1 MKKNRLVDFGN
12 VATLKDQETTEVN
25 KDMDISTNNGT
36 NINTNTD
43 TNVITN
49 EDVNTSTDADI
60 KDDTELN
67 VNNDIN
73 TEINTDTDTRINVS
87 KLLEKIASKNNKQK
101 KIQRSIYL
109 SEDIS
114 KKFDR
119 YGKKMGKGAKSDLIE
134 DFLREALKD
143 F

>member
-1 MKKNRLVDFGN
+1 MAQKKRLVDFGD
-12 VATLKDQETTEVN
+12 VA
-25 KDMDISTNNGT
+25 
-36 NINTNTD
+36 
-43 TNVITN
+43 
-49 EDVNTSTDADI
+49 NTSTGVETHISTSNSTKGDN
-60 KDDTELN
+60 DTSI
-67 VNNDIN
+67 NNDSIKPHTNMNN
-73 TEINTDTDTRINVS
+73 TISVS
-87 KLLEKIASKNNKQK
+87 QILENITSRTSKPR

-119 YGKKMGKGAKSDLIE
+119 YGKKFGKGAKSDLIA